1 MGRAIELKSVQLSN
15 GETLGYRE
23 AGSGDKLILLI
34 HGNMTSSKH
43 WQPVLEAMPDGYRM
57 VAVDMRGFGISSYNT
72 PINSLKDFADD
83 IKEFID
89 ILGLKDF
96 TVVGWSTGGGVAME
110 LVANYPGYA
119 NKLILLETVGYKGYP
134 IFRKDANG
142 QPIPGDLLKTK
153 EEIAQDPIQVIPILN
168 AYANKDRNT
177 LKMIWNA
184 SIYTHNQPDEA
195 TYEEYVDD
203 MLTQRNLVDVDYAL
217 AHFNMSHESNGVS
230 EGTGRIDNIDIPT
243 LVLWGR
249 RDLVVPEYM
258 ATTTAEAIGDNAKLV
273 YLENCGHSP
282 IVDDLEGM
290 IKVWLEFIKG

>member
-1 MGRAIELKSVQLSN
+1 MARAIELKSVTLSN

-23 AGSGDKLILLI
+23 AGSGDKLLLLI

-57 VAVDMRGFGISSYNT
+57 IAVDMRGFGISSYHQ
-72 PINSLKDFADD
+72 PINSLRDFADD
-83 IKEFID
+83 IMELVRQLD
-89 ILGLKDF
+89 LKDF
-96 TVVGWSTGGGVAME
+96 AVAGWSTGGGVAME

-119 NKLILLETVGYKGYP
+119 NKLILLESVGYTGYP
-134 IFRKDANG
+134 LYRKDANG
-142 QPIPGDLLKTK
+142 QPIVGDHLTTK
-153 EEIAQDPIQVIPILN
+153 EEIAQDPVQVLPILN
-168 AYANKDRNT
+168 AYQNKDKAT

-184 SIYTHNQPDEA
+184 LIYTHNQPDEA
-195 TYEEYVDD
+195 TYDEYLDD

-217 AHFNMSHESNGVS
+217 AHFNMSHEHNGTS
-230 EGTGRIDNIDIPT
+230 EGSGLIDRIEIPT

-258 ATTTAEAIGDNAKLV
+258 ATTTAAAIGDNAKLV

-282 IVDDLEGM
+282 LVDDLDTM
-290 IKVWLEFIKG
+290 LATWLEFLE